1 MNHKNIIKLFAAV
14 FAFSIF
20 NSLLVLFTKL
30 PGNPEIFFTVFFSV
44 LIIACIVFFKRED
57 LVKDK
62 LRKASYVK
70 VLGQN
75 LIICKNRPAVKRKS
89 LFLRV
94 SIITLLGSL
103 FGKKK

>member
-20 NSLLVLFTKL
+20 NSLLVLFAKL
-30 PGNPEIFFTVFFSV
+30 PGSPEIFFIVFFSV

-57 LVKDK
+57 FVKDK
-62 LRKASYVK
+62 IRKASYVK

-75 LIICKNRPAVKRKS
+75 LIICKNRPAVKRKN

>member
-1 MNHKNIIKLFAAV
+1 MNHKNIMKLLAAV

-30 PGNPEIFFTVFFSV
+30 PGSPEIFFTIFFSV
-44 LIIACIVFFKRED
+44 LIITCIVFFKGKE
-57 LVKDK
+57 L
-62 LRKASYVK
+62 A
-70 VLGQN
+70 
-75 LIICKNRPAVKRKS
+75 KNKS

-94 SIITLLGSL
+94 SIIALLCSI